1 MPEPKPRPAA
11 EDARED
17 GEDAAAPEGE
27 AEAPQSEAERLAA
40 ELAEV
45 KDQLL
50 RALAEADNQRKRAA
64 REREEVARYA
74 IANFARDM
82 LSLADDLERALEVAP
97 AAGGNG
103 QGAIAPLIEGI
114 EITRRGLQ
122 AALDRH
128 GITRIEPLGEKFD
141 HNQHEAMFEVESADA
156 EPGTVV
162 QVVQP
167 GYRIHDR
174 LLRPARVG
182 IAKPP
187 AAGAQVDTE
196 A

>member
-1 MPEPKPRPAA
+1 MAEPKPQTDAPEPQAAAEADSAPAA
-11 EDARED
+11 EAPASAED
-17 GEDAAAPEGE
+17 VL
-27 AEAPQSEAERLAA
+27 RA
-40 ELAEV
+40 ELAEL

-64 REREEVARYA
+64 RERDETAKFA
-74 IANFARDM
+74 IAGFARD
-82 LSLADDLERALEVAP
+82 LVQVADDLERALANAP
-97 AAGGNG
+97 RAGGDG
-103 QGAIAPLIEGI
+103 QASIASLVEGV
-114 EITRRGLQ
+114 ELTRRSLQ

-182 IAKPP
+182 VAKPP
-187 AAGAQVDTE
+187 GAGERLDTE

>member
-1 MPEPKPRPAA
+1 MSDPKPRPA
-11 EDARED
+11 EDEQ
-17 GEDAAAPEGE
+17 PEG
-27 AEAPQSEAERLAA
+27 AEATPAAEPPPQSEEQRLAG

-64 REREEVARYA
+64 REREEVAKFA
-74 IANFARDM
+74 IASFARDV
-82 LSLADDLERALEVAP
+82 LALADDLERALMSAP
-97 AAGGNG
+97 AAGGDG
-103 QGAIAPLIEGI
+103 QASIAALIEGI

-182 IAKPP
+182 VAKPP
-187 AAGAQVDTE
+187 GAGERLDTE